1 MNAYQDLM
9 TALATRRPDQ
19 SAADDERIVQA
30 ALAKRAHELAAKIR
44 AEKGTTS
51 LESGHHFF
59 SGMDYAADLI
69 DPDASAGPAST
80 DEESDVDGGHDFQWG
95 DDHVQRC
102 TRCTLPHS
110 RWAGGP
116 CPGPDNPL
124 PPGVYV

>member
-1 MNAYQDLM
+1 MKARDRLWELYQTPDTASAFGDALDDL
-9 TALATRRPDQ
+9 LR
-19 SAADDERIVQA
+19 EH
-30 ALAKRAHELAAKIR
+30 AHELAEKIR

-59 SGMDYAADLI
+59 SGMGYAADLI
-69 DPDASAGPAST
+69 DPL
-80 DEESDVDGGHDFQWG
+80 DEEPEDDGPEDGGHDFQWG

-116 CPGPDNPL
+116 CPGADNPL